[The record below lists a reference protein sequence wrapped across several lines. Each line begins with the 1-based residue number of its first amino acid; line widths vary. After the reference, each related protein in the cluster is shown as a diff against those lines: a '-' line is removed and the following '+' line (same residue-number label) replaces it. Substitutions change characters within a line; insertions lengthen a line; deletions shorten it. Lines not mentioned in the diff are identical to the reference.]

1 MTRKLKILTC
11 LIIVSTFC
19 FGFEGTWKGGVA
31 KIRITPKQSMW
42 MAGYSSRTTPSD
54 GTYQDLWAKALALRD
69 NQGKQIILITLDL
82 MDDRLKFVV
91 LTRLKLLRLQPGNAF
106 RARADVQLQL
116 LAIDLDLSRLLAQR
130 FDVRRAGRHLA
141 FQILA
146 LERHRGDLGFDLS
159 DLLLPIL

>member
-82 MDDRLKFVV
+82 LV
-91 LTRLKLLRLQPGNAF
+91 LRR
-106 RARADVQLQL
+106 QL
-116 LAIDLDLSRLLAQR
+116 LNVLKKCSSPGSIC
-130 FDVRRAGRHLA
+130 RRVT
-141 FQILA
+141 
-146 LERHRGDLGFDLS
+146 S
-159 DLLLPIL
+159 